1 MKRFG
6 LIVAL
11 LSCSYLASA
20 ATWMPLGD
28 TVKVKYEYDQET
40 VKNPYSI
47 WIKQTPKGNDFPDIG
62 KIQTRVEIACV
73 SDKYTIHQVI
83 AYGKDGEVIQNR
95 AGKDEEVLVSIPPD
109 SIYDSLHKVVCTK
122 EFM

>member
-1 MKRFG
+1 M
-6 LIVAL
+6 
-11 LSCSYLASA
+11 
-20 ATWMPLGD
+20 
-28 TVKVKYEYDQET
+28 
-40 VKNPYSI
+40 
-47 WIKQTPKGNDFPDIG
+47 
-62 KIQTRVEIACV
+62 
-73 SDKYTIHQVI
+73 I